1 MSPFSWDS
9 TITDSSINSLEDVRF
24 QSDAGPL
31 KYQSTFNGI
40 STDPSDF
47 SMMKQTSQ
55 KIDKRIS
62 TASASGNVE
71 EYTRPDKR
79 KSILA
84 YQNERRKGYVEAD
97 NRGRDDIPILEER
110 DDELTGVDLVCCEP
124 KQPTANRKQPTG
136 IDLDS
141 EPEAAMSALQ
151 RRSIKSGL
159 LYRMKG
165 KGMRIKN
172 SWKLSYTVVNRNAVT
187 FYTRENGK
195 VCGQFDLTVCTSTS
209 IEVMPKDS
217 IFDGSRATLWR
228 ASGNVEEY
236 TRPDKRK
243 SILAYQNERRK
254 GYVEAD
260 NRGRDDIP
268 ILEERDDELTGVD
281 LVCCEPKQPTANRKQ
296 PTGIDLDSEPEA
308 AMSALQRR
316 SIKSGLLY
324 RMKGKGMRI
333 KNSWKLS
340 YTVVNRNAVT
350 FYTREN
356 GKVCGQFDLTVCTS
370 TSIEV
375 MPKDSIFDGS
385 RATLWRFAIRSVK
398 DRMVFSANSEA
409 DLKEWLRAIHL
420 AIQLNNCAEQRF
432 SDVRAAT
439 GSFLATFGRGLFR
452 FSALNGKIRS

>member
-97 NRGRDDIPILEER
+97 NRGRDDIPL
-110 DDELTGVDLVCCEP
+110 
-124 KQPTANRKQPTG
+124 
-136 IDLDS
+136 
-141 EPEAAMSALQ
+141 
-151 RRSIKSGL
+151 
-159 LYRMKG
+159 
-165 KGMRIKN
+165 
-172 SWKLSYTVVNRNAVT
+172 
-187 FYTRENGK
+187 
-195 VCGQFDLTVCTSTS
+195 
-209 IEVMPKDS
+209 
-217 IFDGSRATLWR
+217 
-228 ASGNVEEY
+228 
-236 TRPDKRK
+236 
-243 SILAYQNERRK
+243 
-254 GYVEAD
+254 
-260 NRGRDDIP
+260 
-268 ILEERDDELTGVD
+268 LEERDDELTGVD

-452 FSALNGKIRS
+452 FSAQNGKIRS